1 MIHTFLLFLFIFLG
15 GGGGGGNDN
24 FTDSLFEFKFCN
36 SILHEKWAQFSFRRS
51 PNYEWGS
58 YCCWTST
65 QQFFSYIM
73 ARTSCFCWNDDDVRF
88 VLEQQVS
95 WIFIVLDH
103 WNSSPWVDMSL
114 HSDILFWFW
123 ANQSLL
129 LLLNAAYLVEKQQ
142 IQIL

>member
-1 MIHTFLLFLFIFLG
+1 MTILQIVCLNLNFVTQFYMIYGHNLVLDALQIMSEGVTVVG
-15 GGGGGGNDN
+15 
-24 FTDSLFEFKFCN
+24 
-36 SILHEKWAQFSFRRS
+36 
-51 PNYEWGS
+51 
-58 YCCWTST
+58 TST

-103 WNSSPWVDMSL
+103 WNNSPWVDMSL
-114 HSDILFWFW
+114 YSDLLFWFW

-129 LLLNAAYLVEKQQ
+129 LLLNAACLAEKQQ
-142 IQIL
+142 ILIL